1 MTDNDRVVLRE
12 MDGRIALITINR
24 PKALNALS
32 TEVITQLGEEID
44 GAKADGA
51 GAIIVTGAGEKAFIA
66 GADIKGFSDVPRTE
80 LPEFAQFGQRIFG
93 KLAEFPG
100 LTLAAVNGFC
110 LGGGCEV
117 AMCCDL
123 IIAAEN
129 AVFGQ
134 PEVNLGLI
142 PGYGGTQRLTRR
154 VGMQRALELCVTARM
169 VKADEAV
176 RIGLALE
183 KVPAGEAV
191 DRAREIAGLALS
203 KSPVAVKLAKRA
215 IHTGAELDL
224 QRGLELEADL
234 FGMSF
239 YTEDADEGVAA
250 FIEKR
255 KAEFKGR

>member
-1 MTDNDRVVLRE
+1 
-12 MDGRIALITINR
+12 
-24 PKALNALS
+24 
-32 TEVITQLGEEID
+32 
-44 GAKADGA
+44 
-51 GAIIVTGAGEKAFIA
+51 
-66 GADIKGFSDVPRTE
+66 VPRTE
-80 LPEFAQFGQRIFG
+80 LPEFAQFGQKIFG

-100 LTLAAVNGFC
+100 LTIAAVNGFC

-191 DRAREIAGLALS
+191 DRARKIANLALS
-203 KSPVAVKLAKRA
+203 KGPVAVKLAKRA
-215 IHTGAELDL
+215 IHHGAELDL
-224 QRGLELEADL
+224 HRGLELETDL

-239 YTEDADEGVAA
+239 HTEDAVEGVAA

-255 KAEFKGR
+255 KAEFKGK

>member
-1 MTDNDRVVLRE
+1 MSDHERVVLRE
-12 MDGRIALITINR
+12 MDGKIALITINR

-44 GAKADGA
+44 GAERDGA

-66 GADIKGFSDVPRTE
+66 GADIKGFDDVPRTQ
-80 LPEFAQFGQRIFG
+80 LPEFAKFGQRNFG

-100 LTLAAVNGFC
+100 LTIAAVNGFC

-129 AVFGQ
+129 AMFGQ

-154 VGMQRALELCVTARM
+154 IGMQRTLELCLTARM

-183 KVPAGEAV
+183 KVAAGEAV
-191 DRAREIAGLALS
+191 NRAREICNLALS
-203 KSPVAVKLAKRA
+203 KGPVAVKLAKRA
-215 IHTGAELDL
+215 VHHGAELDL

-239 YTEDADEGVAA
+239 HTEDAVEGVAA
-250 FIEKR
+250 FIGKR